1 MLQPWQDAVVTKIV
15 QETPTT
21 KRFFMA
27 LTSGQVF
34 DFTPG
39 QFVTLD
45 LPIHEQK
52 NKRWRS
58 YSIASVEYGQNVKKI
73 ELCISL
79 NEKGRVT
86 PWLFSLKAGAL
97 IDVSVPQGGFVLR
110 SSSMQ
115 ENVIFVCTGTG
126 VAPFRSMIAASLAL
140 NPNRHVHLVF
150 GNRKVEDVLYHDHWL
165 ALREQ
170 NSNFHYHPV
179 LSKGD
184 EGLSALTNSNN
195 FQKGYVHPIYEQLLS
210 KDLGSHVYVCGREV
224 MCTESRERLKAMGLT
239 RRQYFF
245 EQYDG

>member
-1 MLQPWQDAVVTKIV
+1 
-15 QETPTT
+15 
-21 KRFFMA
+21 
-27 LTSGQVF
+27 
-34 DFTPG
+34 
-39 QFVTLD
+39 
-45 LPIHEQK
+45 
-52 NKRWRS
+52 
-58 YSIASVEYGQNVKKI
+58 
-73 ELCISL
+73 
-79 NEKGRVT
+79 VT
-86 PWLFSLKAGAL
+86 PWLFSLKAGARV
-97 IDVSVPQGGFVLR
+97 DVSVPQGGFVLR
-110 SSSMQ
+110 PSSMQ

-150 GNRKVEDVLYHDHWL
+150 GNRKLEDVLYHEHWL

-184 EGLSALTNSNN
+184 EGLSALPNSNN

-210 KDLGSHVYVCGREV
+210 KDLGSHVYVCGWEV

>member
-1 MLQPWQDAVVTKIV
+1 MIAAINSIRNLSDRVKVFELHLPEAVGFI
-15 QETPTT
+15 
-21 KRFFMA
+21 A
-27 LTSGQVF
+27 
-34 DFTPG
+34 G
-39 QFVTLD
+39 QFVIVKAL
-45 LPIHEQK
+45 INGESIE
-52 NKRWRS
+52 RS
-58 YSIASVEYGQNVKKI
+58 YSIANQKAEKTNAL
-73 ELCISL
+73 ELCVALNTAGMMTPYLFGLGTGAKLEISM
-79 NEKGRVT
+79 
-86 PWLFSLKAGAL
+86 
-97 IDVSVPQGGFVLR
+97 PQGGFVLR
-110 SSSMQ
+110 DTSVDVP
-115 ENVIFVCTGTG
+115 NLFVCTGTG

-150 GNRKVEDVLYHDHWL
+150 GNRKVEDVLYHEHWL

-170 NSNFHYHPV
+170 NSNFHYYPV

-210 KDLGSHVYVCGREV
+210 KDLGSHVYVCGWEV

>member
-1 MLQPWQDAVVTKIV
+1 MQARINHIENLSPRV
-15 QETPTT
+15 
-21 KRFFMA
+21 KRFA
-27 LTSGQVF
+27 LELTEEVLF
-34 DFTPG
+34 EAG
-39 QFVTLD
+39 QFVILTIELDGETL
-45 LPIHEQK
+45 Q
-52 NKRWRS
+52 RS
-58 YSIASVEYGQNVKKI
+58 YSIASVEYGQNVKQI

-86 PWLFSLKAGAL
+86 PWLFSLSAGAL
-97 IDVSVPQGGFVLR
+97 IDVSVPQGAFVLR
-110 SSSMQ
+110 PSSMQ

-150 GNRKVEDVLYHDHWL
+150 GNRRVEDVLYHEHWL

-184 EGLSALTNSNN
+184 EGLSALPNSNN
-195 FQKGYVHPIYEQLLS
+195 IQKGYVHPIYEQLLS
-210 KDLGSHVYVCGREV
+210 KDLGSHVYVCGWEV